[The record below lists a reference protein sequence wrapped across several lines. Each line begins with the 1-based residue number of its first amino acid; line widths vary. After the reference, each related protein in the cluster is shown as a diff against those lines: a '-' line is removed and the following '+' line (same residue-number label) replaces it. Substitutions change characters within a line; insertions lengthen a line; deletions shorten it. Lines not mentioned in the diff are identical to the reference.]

1 MVKIILP
8 LFLFCLQPLLAQL
21 PPALFVKGKK
31 GPSTPLRVDQVAVNV
46 EVIGNVAE
54 TVMTLRFRN
63 DTDRVLEGELVFPL
77 GEGQTISRY
86 ALEIGDEMR
95 EGVIVEKQRARQI
108 FEDTIRQEID
118 PGLVEWTK
126 GQNFRTRIYPIPAK
140 GFKKVSL
147 GYQEILSNEEGG
159 LRYRL
164 PLSFK
169 DKLSRLTFSIQ
180 AHGKVAP
187 VVDGDSNLTL
197 TREKKEDWRFS
208 VAKKNYRA
216 DHPLSLIIPLK
227 EEPSVAVEKKKEGKS
242 YFYLVDHVTP
252 PVGAKV
258 AAPRLEQIWLI
269 WDASGS
275 GALRDHE
282 KELALLE
289 GILKKNPGVS
299 VELSLLRHRLE
310 SAGQFDDPAK
320 LVKFLRDLS
329 YDGGTDPGQ
338 LDFSNATHD
347 AIFLVS
353 DGIGTLGT
361 NSPTMGK
368 VPVHVFHAA
377 PTAEHDSLTFLARQS
392 GGRYQNLVAQSVE
405 EALDAICGT
414 AFQLLSVAGGKEIHP
429 SFATPVP
436 SSGMSAIAGRFE
448 GDAPF
453 EVTLTYGWPGAFS
466 MERKVMIDPKNH
478 LTKSGLVP
486 KLWAGQKLSEL
497 AGERD
502 KNRGEIISLGKKF
515 GLVTPFTSLLVLD
528 RIEDYV
534 EHRIAPPTAKLR
546 EQYRRIL
553 KDEEEVKEDPAEHL
567 DELAEKW
574 KAMEKWHQ
582 KKYDPIDVLLFF
594 RLHNTMGATKKMI
607 KVSSKR
613 KELRKNIPGLQKLQL
628 EVEGIQKD
636 LAALGSLQKSLRRK
650 AITNYAARY
659 RKAFKSLAELSPLLS
674 QEDVSNIIT
683 AGNRS
688 GAAAV
693 NRSSIDALLNRPDQ
707 APNAPSPIVLYSM
720 GGDPDEELPE
730 AQITLAKWDP
740 KTPYLA
746 ALKKAAKSKR
756 EAVYFEWKKKNLESS
771 AFYLDVSDFLITQGQ
786 KDLALR
792 ILTNVA
798 ELDLENIPLM
808 RILAHRLNQLGE
820 HERAFAIFEE
830 VHQLRRDE
838 PQSKRD
844 LALTLASL
852 KKPQEAADLLWGIIK
867 TPSDDRFEGVHL
879 ISLVELNSLVARY
892 RLRTSSYDER
902 LLGNLDSDARI
913 ILTWD
918 SDNSDM
924 DLWITDALGEKCSY
938 SHNLTESGGR
948 MSNDFTDGYGPEEF
962 LIKRALHGKY
972 KIEANYY
979 GNRQQVL
986 AGATTIQVEIFTN
999 WGRKN
1004 QKSKKITLR
1013 LKDDKEVVFVGEVEL
1028 R

>member
-1 MVKIILP
+1 
-8 LFLFCLQPLLAQL
+8 
-21 PPALFVKGKK
+21 
-31 GPSTPLRVDQVAVNV
+31 
-46 EVIGNVAE
+46 
-54 TVMTLRFRN
+54 
-63 DTDRVLEGELVFPL
+63 
-77 GEGQTISRY
+77 
-86 ALEIGDEMR
+86 
-95 EGVIVEKQRARQI
+95 
-108 FEDTIRQEID
+108 
-118 PGLVEWTK
+118 
-126 GQNFRTRIYPIPAK
+126 
-140 GFKKVSL
+140 
-147 GYQEILSNEEGG
+147 
-159 LRYRL
+159 
-164 PLSFK
+164 
-169 DKLSRLTFSIQ
+169 
-180 AHGKVAP
+180 
-187 VVDGDSNLTL
+187 
-197 TREKKEDWRFS
+197 
-208 VAKKNYRA
+208 
-216 DHPLSLIIPLK
+216 
-227 EEPSVAVEKKKEGKS
+227 
-242 YFYLVDHVTP
+242 
-252 PVGAKV
+252 
-258 AAPRLEQIWLI
+258 
-269 WDASGS
+269 
-275 GALRDHE
+275 
-282 KELALLE
+282 
-289 GILKKNPGVS
+289 
-299 VELSLLRHRLE
+299 
-310 SAGQFDDPAK
+310 
-320 LVKFLRDLS
+320 
-329 YDGGTDPGQ
+329 
-338 LDFSNATHD
+338 
-347 AIFLVS
+347 
-353 DGIGTLGT
+353 
-361 NSPTMGK
+361 
-368 VPVHVFHAA
+368 
-377 PTAEHDSLTFLARQS
+377 
-392 GGRYQNLVAQSVE
+392 
-405 EALDAICGT
+405 
-414 AFQLLSVAGGKEIHP
+414 
-429 SFATPVP
+429 
-436 SSGMSAIAGRFE
+436 
-448 GDAPF
+448 
-453 EVTLTYGWPGAFS
+453 
-466 MERKVMIDPKNH
+466 
-478 LTKSGLVP
+478 
-486 KLWAGQKLSEL
+486 
-497 AGERD
+497 
-502 KNRGEIISLGKKF
+502 
-515 GLVTPFTSLLVLD
+515 
-528 RIEDYV
+528 
-534 EHRIAPPTAKLR
+534 
-546 EQYRRIL
+546 
-553 KDEEEVKEDPAEHL
+553 
-567 DELAEKW
+567 
-574 KAMEKWHQ
+574 
-582 KKYDPIDVLLFF
+582 
-594 RLHNTMGATKKMI
+594 
-607 KVSSKR
+607 
-613 KELRKNIPGLQKLQL
+613 
-628 EVEGIQKD
+628 
-636 LAALGSLQKSLRRK
+636 
-650 AITNYAARY
+650 
-659 RKAFKSLAELSPLLS
+659 
-674 QEDVSNIIT
+674 
-683 AGNRS
+683 
-688 GAAAV
+688 
-693 NRSSIDALLNRPDQ
+693 
-707 APNAPSPIVLYSM
+707 M